1 MSGPLLVIIS
11 LIGGI
16 PPAIQKASLH
26 SNKSAALYTLYDG
39 NSKYI
44 FVVIWACCSCFALI
58 TYIAIVRNVL
68 SVLLPQ
74 RPRELQKGLRL
85 KMND

>member
-1 MSGPLLVIIS
+1 MSGPLLVIIY

-16 PPAIQKASLH
+16 PPLH
-26 SNKSAALYTLYDG
+26 SNKSAALYDG

-58 TYIAIVRNVL
+58 THIAIVRNVL

-74 RPRELQKGLRL
+74 RPSQLQRGLRL